1 MMSTAALARALRK
14 PPRKSPRT
22 GLAVLAD
29 PARLSGQAGLG
40 GLAGLAGLALLTALA
55 GCGGTSTPD
64 RHMLIDSRDSYD
76 PRSLDPAL
84 STDVPTGRAVSYVF
98 DGLARFTPKAEVV
111 PDLAT
116 SWQLASDGVTYTFH
130 LKQGVRFHDG
140 THFSAAD
147 VRHSWERAL
156 DPRTQGGR
164 GWPLYPI
171 QGAKEFAAGTA
182 KSIAGLTVV
191 DDSTI
196 RVTLTEPFAIFPKM
210 LAMPATAI
218 VPMRTPPDFGEH
230 PIGTGPWKFVAWH
243 HDDYLLFARNE
254 QYHDGAPLT
263 DSLEARIIPEQ
274 STAEAEFEGG
284 NVDVLQVPAQE
295 SPSWEANDEQ
305 RPLLQSA
312 PSLRLIYGA
321 INTTRGPLRDVRV
334 RQAINL
340 AVDRGMILKRLLGG
354 RGTLAAGVIPPSLDG
369 FDPSLAAY
377 PYDSARARALLREA
391 GYPNGIDIELWT
403 SQSEQFPRIA
413 QTIQAYL
420 GRVGVRVKIVQRDA
434 SSMREAARNG
444 KTDIALK
451 DWYADYP
458 DAENFLYPL
467 LHSANR
473 GVGGNVSFF
482 SNATFD
488 SVVSRARR
496 EPDDQ
501 KRFALYRQ
509 ADSLAHAQAP
519 MLFMFFYTELYAVQP
534 WVRGFTVPSIFT
546 GERWT
551 KAYIERPADASGR
564 KAKK

>member
-1 MMSTAALARALRK
+1 
-14 PPRKSPRT
+14 
-22 GLAVLAD
+22 
-29 PARLSGQAGLG
+29 
-40 GLAGLAGLALLTALA
+40 
-55 GCGGTSTPD
+55 
-64 RHMLIDSRDSYD
+64 MLIDSRDSYD

-84 STDVPTGRAVSYVF
+84 STDVPTGRAVSYLF
-98 DGLARFTPKAEVV
+98 DGLTRFTPKAQVV

-116 SWQLASDGVTYTFH
+116 SWQLAGDGVTYTFH
-130 LKQGVRFHDG
+130 LRQGVHFHDG
-140 THFSAAD
+140 TPFSAAD
-147 VRHSWERAL
+147 VKHSWERVL
-156 DPRTQGGR
+156 DPATRGGR

-171 QGAKEFAAGTA
+171 RGARDFADGTA
-182 KSIAGLTVV
+182 STISGLAIVN
-191 DDSTI
+191 DSTI

-218 VPMRTPPDFGEH
+218 VPMKTPPDFGEH

-243 HDDYLLFARNE
+243 HDDYLLFARNAD
-254 QYHDGAPLT
+254 YFGGAPRA
-263 DSLEARIIPEQ
+263 DSLKARIIPEL
-274 STAEAEFEGG
+274 STAEAEFEAG
-284 NVDVLQVPAQE
+284 NVDVFQVPPQE

-305 RPLLQSA
+305 KRLLQSA

-321 INTTRGPLRDVRV
+321 INTTRGPLRDARV

-340 AVDRGMILKRLLGG
+340 AVDRATILKQLMGG

-369 FDPSLAAY
+369 FDPDLVPY
-377 PYDSARARALLREA
+377 PYDTARARTLLADA
-391 GYPNGIDIELWT
+391 GFPHGIDIELWT
-403 SQSEQFPRIA
+403 SQSDQFPRIA

-420 GRVGVRVKIVQRDA
+420 AQVGIRVKIVQRDA

-473 GVGGNVSFF
+473 GAGGNVSFF
-482 SNATFD
+482 SNAQFD
-488 SVVSRARR
+488 SIVSDARR
-496 EPDDQ
+496 EPNDTL
-501 KRFALYRQ
+501 RFALYRR

-534 WVRGFTVPSIFT
+534 WLKGFTVPSIFT

-551 KAYIERPADASGR
+551 DAYIQRPADSVVTDTTDRPAR
-564 KAKK
+564 

>member
-1 MMSTAALARALRK
+1 MSTVA
-14 PPRKSPRT
+14 PPRGFRPSRR
-22 GLAVLAD
+22 AI
-29 PARLSGQAGLG
+29 
-40 GLAGLAGLALLTALA
+40 LAGLVALSGLVTLSGLVACSGPAV
-55 GCGGTSTPD
+55 PD
-64 RHMLIDSRDSYD
+64 RRTLIDSRDNYD

-98 DGLARFTPKAEVV
+98 DGLTRFTPKAAVV

-116 SWQLASDGVTYTFH
+116 SWELAPDGVTYTFH
-130 LKQGVRFHDG
+130 LRNGVRFHDG
-140 THFSAAD
+140 TSFSASD
-147 VRHSWERAL
+147 VRHSWERVL
-156 DPRTQGGR
+156 DPATRGGR

-171 QGAKEFAAGTA
+171 RGAQDFAAG
-182 KSIAGLTVV
+182 KSPSISGLQVV

-196 RVTLTEPFAIFPKM
+196 RITLTQPFAIFPKM

-218 VPMRTPPDFGEH
+218 VPKVTPPNFGEH

-243 HDDYLLFARNE
+243 HDDYLLFARNT
-254 QYHDGAPLT
+254 QYHDGAPLA
-263 DSLEARIIPEQ
+263 DSLEARIIPEL
-274 STAEAEFEGG
+274 STAEAEFQAG

-295 SPSWEANDEQ
+295 SPSWESNDET

-340 AVDRGMILKRLLGG
+340 AVDRGMILRRLMGG

-369 FDPSLAAY
+369 FNPSLAAY
-377 PYDSARARALLREA
+377 PYDTARARALLRQA

-420 GRVGVRVKIVQRDA
+420 AQVGIRVKIVQRDA

-501 KRFALYRQ
+501 KRFTLYRE
-509 ADSLAHAQAP
+509 ADSLAHEQAP

-534 WVRGFTVPSIFT
+534 WLKGFTVPSIFT

-551 KAYIERPADASGR
+551 MAHIERPPK
-564 KAKK
+564 KAPR

>member
-1 MMSTAALARALRK
+1 MSTVAHSRGFRPSRRAILGALAAL
-14 PPRKSPRT
+14 S
-22 GLAVLAD
+22 
-29 PARLSGQAGLG
+29 
-40 GLAGLAGLALLTALA
+40 GLAGLAALSGLLA
-55 GCGGTSTPD
+55 CSAPGVPD
-64 RHMLIDSRDSYD
+64 RRTLIDSRDNYD

-98 DGLARFTPKAEVV
+98 DGLTRFTPKAAVV

-116 SWQLASDGVTYTFH
+116 SWELAPDGVTYTFH
-130 LKQGVRFHDG
+130 LRSGVRFHDG
-140 THFSAAD
+140 TSFSASD
-147 VRHSWERAL
+147 VRHSWERVL
-156 DPRTQGGR
+156 DPATRGGR

-171 QGAKEFAAGTA
+171 RGAQEFAAGKA
-182 KSIAGLTVV
+182 SSISGLTVV

-196 RVTLTEPFAIFPKM
+196 RITLTEPFAIFPKM

-218 VPMRTPPDFGEH
+218 VPKVTPPNFGEH

-243 HDDYLLFARNE
+243 HDDYLLFARNT
-254 QYHDGAPLT
+254 QYHEGAPLA
-263 DSLEARIIPEQ
+263 DSLEARIIPEL
-274 STAEAEFEGG
+274 STAEAEFQGG

-295 SPSWEANDEQ
+295 SPSWESNEET

-340 AVDRGMILKRLLGG
+340 AVDRGMILRRLMGG

-369 FDPSLAAY
+369 FNPSLAAY
-377 PYDSARARALLREA
+377 PYDTARAHALLKEA

-420 GRVGVRVKIVQRDA
+420 AQVGIRVKIVQRDA

-488 SVVSRARR
+488 SVVSKARR
-496 EPDDQ
+496 EPDDK
-501 KRFALYRQ
+501 KRFALYRE
-509 ADSLAHAQAP
+509 ADSLAHEQAP

-534 WVRGFTVPSIFT
+534 WLKGFTVPSIFT

-551 KAYIERPADASGR
+551 MAHIERPPKTAP
-564 KAKK
+564 K

>member
-1 MMSTAALARALRK
+1 MSTGLFLRGFRVSRSLVLAALTIAA
-14 PPRKSPRT
+14 
-22 GLAVLAD
+22 A
-29 PARLSGQAGLG
+29 
-40 GLAGLAGLALLTALA
+40 
-55 GCGGTSTPD
+55 CGGSSVPD
-64 RHMLIDSRDSYD
+64 RRTLIDSRDNYD

-98 DGLARFTPKAEVV
+98 DGLTRFTPRAQVV

-116 SWQLASDGVTYTFH
+116 SWELAPDGITYTFH
-130 LKQGVRFHDG
+130 LKNGVKFHDG
-140 THFSAAD
+140 TGFSAAD
-147 VRHSWERAL
+147 VRHSWERVL
-156 DPRTQGGR
+156 DPATRGGR

-171 QGAKEFAAGTA
+171 RGAREYAAGTA
-182 KSIAGLTVV
+182 KSIAGLVV
-191 DDSTI
+191 VNDSTI
-196 RVTLTEPFAIFPKM
+196 RITLTEPFAIFPKL

-218 VPMRTPPDFGEH
+218 VPMHTPPDFGEH

-243 HDDYLLFARNE
+243 HDDYLLFARNAA
-254 QYHDGAPLT
+254 YHDGAPLA
-263 DSLEARIIPEQ
+263 DSLEARIIPEL

-284 NVDVLQVPAQE
+284 NVDVFEVPAQE
-295 SPSWEANDEQ
+295 SPSWESNDET

-340 AVDRGMILKRLLGG
+340 AVDRGMILRRLMGG

-369 FDPSLAAY
+369 YDKSLTPY

-391 GYPNGIDIELWT
+391 GYANGIDIELWT

-420 GRVGVRVKIVQRDA
+420 ARVGIRVKLVQRDA

-467 LHSANR
+467 LHSANK

-488 SVVSRARR
+488 SVVSAARR
-496 EPDDQ
+496 EPNDQ

-534 WVRGFTVPSIFT
+534 WLKGFTVPSIFT

-551 KAYIERPADASGR
+551 TAHIERPK
-564 KAKK
+564 KAAAK

>member
-1 MMSTAALARALRK
+1 MSTAALSRGLRSS
-14 PPRKSPRT
+14 R
-22 GLAVLAD
+22 LAI
-29 PARLSGQAGLG
+29 
-40 GLAGLAGLALLTALA
+40 LALLTAAA
-55 GCGGTSTPD
+55 GCGGSSSPD
-64 RHMLIDSRDSYD
+64 RRTIIDSRDNYD

-98 DGLARFTPKAEVV
+98 DGLTRFTPKAQVV

-116 SWQLASDGVTYTFH
+116 SWDLAGDGVTYTFH
-130 LKQGVRFHDG
+130 LRHGVHFHDG
-140 THFSAAD
+140 TSFSAAD
-147 VRHSWERAL
+147 VRHSWERVL
-156 DPRTQGGR
+156 DPRTRGGR

-171 QGAKEFAAGTA
+171 RGAKEFAAGTA
-182 KSIAGLTVV
+182 TAIQGLSIP
-191 DDSTI
+191 DDSTVRI
-196 RVTLTEPFAIFPKM
+196 TLTEPFAIFPKM

-218 VPMRTPPDFGEH
+218 VPKYTPANFGEH

-254 QYHDGAPLT
+254 RYHEGAPLA
-263 DSLEARIIPEQ
+263 DSLEARIIPEV
-274 STAEAEFEGG
+274 STAEAEFQGG

-295 SPSWEANDEQ
+295 SPSWESNDET
-305 RPLLQSA
+305 RPLLSSA
-312 PSLRLIYGA
+312 PSLRLIYA
-321 INTTRGPLRDVRV
+321 AMNTTRGPLRDVRV

-340 AVDRGMILKRLLGG
+340 AVDRKMILRRLMGG

-369 FDPSLAAY
+369 YNLALAAY
-377 PYDSARARALLREA
+377 PYDTTRARTLLKEA

-420 GRVGVRVKIVQRDA
+420 ARVGVRVKLVQRDA

-444 KTDIALK
+444 KTDMALK

-467 LHSANR
+467 LHTANR

-488 SVVSRARR
+488 SVVSKARR
-496 EPDDQ
+496 EPNDQ
-501 KRFALYRQ
+501 QRFLLYRE
-509 ADSLAHAQAP
+509 ADSLAHEQAP

-534 WVRGFTVPSIFT
+534 WLKGFTVPSIFT

-551 KAYIERPADASGR
+551 TVRIERPA
-564 KAKK
+564 KAVSK

>member
-1 MMSTAALARALRK
+1 MSTAAFSRGHRESHRPSQRQSRCALLAIL
-14 PPRKSPRT
+14 T
-22 GLAVLAD
+22 GLSA
-29 PARLSGQAGLG
+29 
-40 GLAGLAGLALLTALA
+40 ALYA
-55 GCGGTSTPD
+55 CGGSSVPD
-64 RHMLIDSRDSYD
+64 RQTLIDSRDNYD

-98 DGLARFTPKAEVV
+98 DGLTRFTPKAQVV

-130 LKQGVRFHDG
+130 LRTGVRFHDG
-140 THFSAAD
+140 TSFSASD
-147 VRHSWERAL
+147 VRHSWERVL
-156 DPRTQGGR
+156 DPKTRGGR

-171 QGAKEFAAGTA
+171 RGAKEYAAGTA
-182 KSIAGLTVV
+182 STIAGLAVLN
-191 DDSTI
+191 DSTI
-196 RVTLTEPFAIFPKM
+196 RITLTEPFAIFPKM

-218 VPMRTPPDFGEH
+218 VPRHTPPNFGEH

-243 HDDYLLFARNE
+243 HDDYLLFARNP
-254 QYHDGAPLT
+254 QYHEGAPLA
-263 DSLEARIIPEQ
+263 DSLEARIIPEV
-274 STAEAEFEGG
+274 STAEAEFQAG
-284 NVDVLQVPAQE
+284 NVDVLQVPPQE
-295 SPSWEANDEQ
+295 SPSWESNDETRQ
-305 RPLLQSA
+305 LLKSA

-321 INTTRGPLRDVRV
+321 INTTRGPMRDVRV

-340 AVDRGMILKRLLGG
+340 AVDRGMILKRLMGG

-369 FDPSLAAY
+369 YNAALGAY
-377 PYDSARARALLREA
+377 PYDTTRARALLKEA

-403 SQSEQFPRIA
+403 SQSEQFPRMA

-420 GRVGVRVKIVQRDA
+420 ARVGIRVKLVQRDA

-467 LHSANR
+467 LHSANL
-473 GVGGNVSFF
+473 GVGGNVSFY

-488 SVVSRARR
+488 SVVSAARR

-501 KRFALYRQ
+501 RRFALYRE
-509 ADSLAHAQAP
+509 ADSLAHDQAP

-534 WVRGFTVPSIFT
+534 WLKGFTVPSIFT

-551 KAYIERPADASGR
+551 TTRIERPVSAA
-564 KAKK
+564 AKPAAP

>member
-1 MMSTAALARALRK
+1 MMSTAALSRALSRAL
-14 PPRKSPRT
+14 PR
-22 GLAVLAD
+22 GLRGSRCAVLAI
-29 PARLSGQAGLG
+29 LSVLSACG
-40 GLAGLAGLALLTALA
+40 GL
-55 GCGGTSTPD
+55 SVPD
-64 RHMLIDSRDSYD
+64 RRTLIDSRDNYD

-98 DGLARFTPKAEVV
+98 DGLTRFTPQAQVV

-116 SWQLASDGVTYTFH
+116 SWELSSDGVTYTFH
-130 LKQGVRFHDG
+130 LKHGVRFHDG
-140 THFSAAD
+140 TSFSAAD
-147 VRHSWERAL
+147 VRHSWERVL
-156 DPRTQGGR
+156 DPKTRGGR

-171 QGAKEFAAGTA
+171 RGAKEFAAGTA
-182 KSIAGLTVV
+182 SSIAGLAVTN
-191 DDSTI
+191 DSTI
-196 RVTLTEPFAIFPKM
+196 QITLTEPFAIFPKM

-218 VPMRTPPDFGEH
+218 VPKHTPPDFGEH

-243 HDDYLLFARNE
+243 HDDYLLFARNAE
-254 QYHDGAPLT
+254 YHEGAPLA
-263 DSLEARIIPEQ
+263 DSLEARIIPEL
-274 STAEAEFEGG
+274 STAEAEFEAG

-295 SPSWEANDEQ
+295 SPSWESNEET

-321 INTTRGPLRDVRV
+321 INTTRGPLKDARV

-340 AVDRGMILKRLLGG
+340 AVDRGMILKRLMGG

-369 FDPSLAAY
+369 YNPALSAY
-377 PYDSARARALLREA
+377 PYDTARARALLKEA

-420 GRVGVRVKIVQRDA
+420 ARVGIRVKLVQRDA

-482 SNATFD
+482 SDATFD
-488 SVVSRARR
+488 SVVSKARR

-501 KRFALYRQ
+501 KRIALYRE
-509 ADSLAHAQAP
+509 ADSLAHVQAP

-534 WVRGFTVPSIFT
+534 WLKGFTVPSIFT

-551 KAYIERPADASGR
+551 SVKIVHPPKPIAR
-564 KAKK
+564 

>member
-1 MMSTAALARALRK
+1 MSTAAPRRDSVRGRLRAKSRALARAISPSGRL
-14 PPRKSPRT
+14 PRIT
-22 GLAVLAD
+22 ALVALGVL
-29 PARLSGQAGLG
+29 P
-40 GLAGLAGLALLTALA
+40 ALLA
-55 GCGGTSTPD
+55 CGGAGVPD
-64 RHMLIDSRDSYD
+64 RRTLIDSRDNYD

-84 STDVPTGRAVSYVF
+84 STDVPTGRAVSYLF
-98 DGLARFTPKAEVV
+98 DGLTRFTPKAQVV

-116 SWQLASDGVTYTFH
+116 SWELASDGVTYTFH
-130 LKQGVRFHDG
+130 LKSGVKFHDG
-140 THFSAAD
+140 TSFSASD
-147 VRHSWERAL
+147 VRHSWERVL
-156 DPRTQGGR
+156 DPKTRGGR

-171 QGAKEFAAGTA
+171 RGAKEFAAGTA
-182 KSIAGLTVV
+182 QSISGLSVV
-191 DDSTI
+191 NDSTV
-196 RVTLTEPFAIFPKM
+196 RLTLTEPFAIFPKM

-218 VPMRTPPDFGEH
+218 VPQKTPRDFGEH

-243 HDDYLLFARNE
+243 HDDYLLFARNA

-263 DSLEARIIPEQ
+263 DSLEARIIPEL
-274 STAEAEFEGG
+274 STAEAEFEAG
-284 NVDVLQVPAQE
+284 NIDVLQVPAQE
-295 SPSWEANDEQ
+295 SPSWKSNPETS
-305 RPLLQSA
+305 PLLQSA

-321 INTTRGPLRDVRV
+321 INTTRGPLRDARV

-340 AVDRGMILKRLLGG
+340 AVDRGMILRRLMGG

-369 FDPSLAAY
+369 YDPSLGAY
-377 PYDSARARALLREA
+377 PYDTARARALLREA

-413 QTIQAYL
+413 QTVQAYL
-420 GRVGVRVKIVQRDA
+420 ARVGIRVKLVQRDA

-488 SVVSRARR
+488 SVVSAARR
-496 EPDDQ
+496 EPNDQ
-501 KRFALYRQ
+501 KRIALYRE

-534 WVRGFTVPSIFT
+534 WLKGFTVPSIFT
-546 GERWT
+546 GERWMSA
-551 KAYIERPADASGR
+551 KIVRPDATAR
-564 KAKK
+564 

>member
-1 MMSTAALARALRK
+1 MSTAVLRRALRES
-14 PPRKSPRT
+14 R
-22 GLAVLAD
+22 GAVLA
-29 PARLSGQAGLG
+29 A
-40 GLAGLAGLALLTALA
+40 LTALA
-55 GCGGTSTPD
+55 ACGGSSTPD
-64 RHMLIDSRDSYD
+64 RRTLIDSRDNYD

-98 DGLARFTPKAEVV
+98 DGLTRFTPKAQVV
-111 PDLAT
+111 PDLAK
-116 SWQLASDGVTYTFH
+116 SWELSSDGVTYTFH
-130 LKQGVRFHDG
+130 LRRGVRFHDG
-140 THFSAAD
+140 SSFSSAD

-156 DPRTQGGR
+156 DPKTRGGR

-171 QGAKEFAAGTA
+171 RGAKEFAAGTA
-182 KSIAGLTVV
+182 SGIAGLVV
-191 DDSTI
+191 TNDSTI
-196 RVTLTEPFAIFPKM
+196 QISLTEPFAIFPKM

-218 VPMRTPPDFGEH
+218 VPKLTPPDFGEH

-243 HDDYLLFARNE
+243 HDDYLLFARNS
-254 QYHDGAPLT
+254 QYHEGAPLA
-263 DSLEARIIPEQ
+263 DSLEARIIPEL
-274 STAEAEFEGG
+274 STAEAEFEAG

-295 SPSWEANDEQ
+295 SPSWESNEET
-305 RPLLQSA
+305 RRLLQSA

-340 AVDRGMILKRLLGG
+340 AVDRGMILKRLMGG

-369 FDPSLAAY
+369 YSPTLTPY
-377 PYDSARARALLREA
+377 PYDSARARALLRQA
-391 GYPNGIDIELWT
+391 GYPNGIDIEIWT

-420 GRVGVRVKIVQRDA
+420 ARVGIRVKIVQRDA

-467 LHSANR
+467 LYSANR

-482 SNATFD
+482 NDATFD
-488 SVVSRARR
+488 TVVAKARR
-496 EPDDQ
+496 EPNDG
-501 KRFALYRQ
+501 KRIALYRQ
-509 ADSLAHAQAP
+509 ADSLAHVEAP

-534 WVRGFTVPSIFT
+534 WLKGFTVPSIFT

-551 KAYIERPADASGR
+551 KARIERPT
-564 KAKK
+564 KARIK

>member
-1 MMSTAALARALRK
+1 MMSTAAFPRRLRESHRPLHRQSHRALLAIL
-14 PPRKSPRT
+14 T
-22 GLAVLAD
+22 GLSA
-29 PARLSGQAGLG
+29 
-40 GLAGLAGLALLTALA
+40 ALY
-55 GCGGTSTPD
+55 GCGGSSVPD
-64 RHMLIDSRDSYD
+64 RQTLIDSRDNYD

-98 DGLARFTPKAEVV
+98 DGLTRFTPNAQVV

-116 SWQLASDGVTYTFH
+116 SWQLGSDGVTYTFH
-130 LKQGVRFHDG
+130 LRGGVRFHDG
-140 THFSAAD
+140 TSFSAAD
-147 VRHSWERAL
+147 VKHSWERVL
-156 DPRTQGGR
+156 DPKTRGGR

-171 QGAKEFAAGTA
+171 RGAREYAAGTA
-182 KSIAGLTVV
+182 STIAGLAILN
-191 DDSTI
+191 DSTVRI
-196 RVTLTEPFAIFPKM
+196 TLTEPFAIFPKM

-218 VPMRTPPDFGEH
+218 VPRRTPPNFGEH

-243 HDDYLLFARNE
+243 HDDYLLFARNPD
-254 QYHDGAPLT
+254 YHDGAPLA
-263 DSLEARIIPEQ
+263 DSLEARIIPEV
-274 STAEAEFEGG
+274 STAEAEFQAG
-284 NVDVLQVPAQE
+284 NVDVLQVPPQE
-295 SPSWEANDEQ
+295 SPSWESNDETRQ
-305 RPLLQSA
+305 LLKSA

-340 AVDRGMILKRLLGG
+340 AVDRGMILKRLMGG

-369 FDPSLAAY
+369 YSSSLGAY
-377 PYDSARARALLREA
+377 PYDTTRARALLKEA

-403 SQSEQFPRIA
+403 SQSEQFPRMA

-420 GRVGVRVKIVQRDA
+420 ARVGIRVKLVQRDA

-467 LHSANR
+467 LHSANL
-473 GVGGNVSFF
+473 GVGGNVSFY
-482 SNATFD
+482 SNAAFD
-488 SVVSRARR
+488 SIVSRARR

-501 KRFALYRQ
+501 RRFALYRE
-509 ADSLAHAQAP
+509 ADSLAHDQAP

-534 WVRGFTVPSIFT
+534 WLKGFTVPSIFT

-551 KAYIERPADASGR
+551 TARIERPVSATPKRATP
-564 KAKK
+564 

>member
-1 MMSTAALARALRK
+1 MSTAALPRGLRASRF
-14 PPRKSPRT
+14 
-22 GLAVLAD
+22 AVL
-29 PARLSGQAGLG
+29 SI
-40 GLAGLAGLALLTALA
+40 LTALSA
-55 GCGGTSTPD
+55 LSGVTGLTACSSSSAPD
-64 RHMLIDSRDSYD
+64 RRTLIDSRDNYD

-98 DGLARFTPKAEVV
+98 DGLTRFTPAAQVV

-130 LKQGVRFHDG
+130 LRGRVRFHDG
-140 THFSAAD
+140 SSFSAAD
-147 VRHSWERAL
+147 VRHSWERVL
-156 DPRTQGGR
+156 DPKNPGGR

-171 QGAKEFAAGTA
+171 RGAREFAAGTTS
-182 KSIAGLTVV
+182 SIGGLQVV

-196 RVTLTEPFAIFPKM
+196 RITLTEPFAIFPKM

-218 VPMRTPPDFGEH
+218 VPMHTPSNFGEH

-243 HDDYLLFARNE
+243 HDDYLLFARNAR
-254 QYHDGAPLT
+254 YHDGAPLA
-263 DSLEARIIPEQ
+263 DSLEARIIPEM
-274 STAEAEFEGG
+274 STAEAEFEAG

-295 SPSWEANDEQ
+295 SPSWVANPEM

-340 AVDRGMILKRLLGG
+340 AVDRGMILRRLMGG

-369 FDPSLAAY
+369 YDPQLAAY
-377 PYDSARARALLREA
+377 PYDTTRARALLREA

-420 GRVGVRVKIVQRDA
+420 ARVGIRVKLVQRDA

-473 GVGGNVSFF
+473 AVGGNVSFF
-482 SNATFD
+482 SDAAFD
-488 SVVSRARR
+488 SLVSQARR
-496 EPDDQ
+496 EPDDA

-534 WVRGFTVPSIFT
+534 WLKGFTVPSIFT
-546 GERWT
+546 GQRWT
-551 KAYIERPADASGR
+551 TVHIERPAKSV
-564 KAKK
+564 KATK

>member
-1 MMSTAALARALRK
+1 MMSTAALTRGLRK
-14 PPRKSPRT
+14 SRGAAIALIT
-22 GLAVLAD
+22 VLA
-29 PARLSGQAGLG
+29 A
-40 GLAGLAGLALLTALA
+40 
-55 GCGGTSTPD
+55 CGGSSVPD
-64 RHMLIDSRDSYD
+64 RHTLIDSRDNYD

-98 DGLARFTPKAEVV
+98 DGLTRFTPSAQVV

-116 SWQLASDGVTYTFH
+116 SWTLAPDGVTYTFH
-130 LKQGVRFHDG
+130 LRQGVRFHDG
-140 THFSAAD
+140 TPFSAAD
-147 VRHSWERAL
+147 VRHSWERVL
-156 DPRTQGGR
+156 DPKTRGGR

-171 QGAKEFAAGTA
+171 RGAQQFAAGT
-182 KSIAGLTVV
+182 SPTISGLTVV

-196 RVTLTEPFAIFPKM
+196 RIVLTEPFAIFPKM

-218 VPMRTPPDFGEH
+218 VPMHTPPNFGEH

-243 HDDYLLFARNE
+243 HDDYLLFARNLD
-254 QYHDGAPLT
+254 YHEGPPLT
-263 DSLEARIIPEQ
+263 DSLEARIIPEL
-274 STAEAEFEGG
+274 STAEAEFEDG

-295 SPSWEANDEQ
+295 SPTWEANEET

-340 AVDRGMILKRLLGG
+340 AVDRGMILKRLMGG

-369 FDPSLAAY
+369 YNPALAAY
-377 PYDSARARALLREA
+377 PYDTARARALLRQA

-420 GRVGVRVKIVQRDA
+420 GRVGIRVKLVQRDA

-488 SVVSRARR
+488 SVVSKARR
-496 EPDDQ
+496 EPDDA
-501 KRFALYRQ
+501 KRVALYRQ

-534 WVRGFTVPSIFT
+534 WLKGFTVPSIFT

-551 KAYIERPADASGR
+551 KARIVRPDTAA
-564 KAKK
+564 AK

>member
-1 MMSTAALARALRK
+1 MMSTAALSRGHEELRW
-14 PPRKSPRT
+14 PVRRGS
-22 GLAVLAD
+22 
-29 PARLSGQAGLG
+29 LSLC
-40 GLAGLAGLALLTALA
+40 LALLAVASGIAGVVGLA
-55 GCGGTSTPD
+55 GCGGSATRERRT
-64 RHMLIDSRDSYD
+64 LIDSRDNYD

-98 DGLARFTPKAEVV
+98 DGLTRFTPRAQVM

-116 SWQLASDGVTYTFH
+116 SWQLAADGVSYTFH
-130 LKQGVRFHDG
+130 LKRGVRFHDG
-140 THFSAAD
+140 TPFSASD
-147 VRHSWERAL
+147 VRHSWERVL
-156 DPRTQGGR
+156 DPKTRGGR

-171 QGAKEFAAGTA
+171 RGAKEFAAGTA
-182 KSIAGLTVV
+182 SSISGLDIV
-191 DDSTI
+191 DDSTVRI
-196 RVTLTEPFAIFPKM
+196 TLTEPFAIFPKM

-218 VPMRTPPDFGEH
+218 VPKVTPANFGEH
-230 PIGTGPWKFVAWH
+230 PIGTGPWRFVAWH
-243 HDDYLLFARNE
+243 HDDYLLFARNAD
-254 QYHDGAPLT
+254 YHDGAPLA
-263 DSLEARIIPEQ
+263 DSLEARIIPEL
-274 STAEAEFEGG
+274 STAEAEFEAG

-295 SPSWEANDEQ
+295 SPSWEANEETK
-305 RPLLQSA
+305 PLLQSA

-321 INTTRGPLRDVRV
+321 INTTRGPLRDARV

-340 AVDRGMILKRLLGG
+340 AVDRGTILRRLMGG

-369 FDPSLAAY
+369 YDPALAPF
-377 PYDSARARALLREA
+377 PYDTARARALLREA

-420 GRVGVRVKIVQRDA
+420 GRVGIRVKLVQRDA

-482 SNATFD
+482 SDPAFD
-488 SVVSRARR
+488 SVVTAARR

-501 KRFALYRQ
+501 KRIALYRQ
-509 ADSLAHAQAP
+509 ANAMAHEQAP

-534 WVRGFTVPSIFT
+534 WLKGFTVPSIFT

-551 KAYIERPADASGR
+551 QAHIVRPAA
-564 KAKK
+564 AK

>member
-1 MMSTAALARALRK
+1 MMSTAALTTGHRELRSIV
-14 PPRKSPRT
+14 RRSGRVASRN
-22 GLAVLAD
+22 LLAAVLV
-29 PARLSGQAGLG
+29 LSA
-40 GLAGLAGLALLTALA
+40 
-55 GCGGTSTPD
+55 CGRSATSD
-64 RHMLIDSRDSYD
+64 RRTLIDSRDNYD

-98 DGLARFTPKAEVV
+98 DGLTRFTPKAQVV

-116 SWQLASDGVTYTFH
+116 SWELAPDGVTYTFH
-130 LKQGVRFHDG
+130 LKPGVRFHDG
-140 THFSAAD
+140 TPFSASD
-147 VRHSWERAL
+147 VRHSWERVL
-156 DPRTQGGR
+156 DPRTRGGR

-171 QGAKEFAAGTA
+171 RGAREFAAGTA
-182 KSIAGLTVV
+182 KSISGLEVLNDTTV
-191 DDSTI
+191 
-196 RVTLTEPFAIFPKM
+196 RVILTEPFAIFPKM

-218 VPMRTPPDFGEH
+218 VPRNTPSNFGEH
-230 PIGTGPWKFVAWH
+230 PVGTGPWKFVAWH
-243 HDDYLLFARNE
+243 HDDYLLFARNAH
-254 QYHDGAPLT
+254 YHDGAPLS
-263 DSLEARIIPEQ
+263 DSLEARIVPEV
-274 STAEAEFEGG
+274 STAEAEFEAG

-295 SPSWEANDEQ
+295 SPSWEANQET
-305 RPLLQSA
+305 RPLLRSA

-321 INTTRGPLRDVRV
+321 INTTRGPLRDPRV

-340 AVDRGMILKRLLGG
+340 AVDRRMILRRLMGG
-354 RGTLAAGVIPPSLDG
+354 RGTLASGVIPPSLDG
-369 FDPSLAAY
+369 YDATLAPY
-377 PYDSARARALLREA
+377 PYDTTRARALLREA
-391 GYPNGIDIELWT
+391 GFPQGIDIELWT

-420 GRVGVRVKIVQRDA
+420 ARVNVRVKLVQRDA

-482 SNATFD
+482 SDSAFD
-488 SVVSRARR
+488 SVVTMARR
-496 EPDDQ
+496 EPNDA
-501 KRFALYRQ
+501 RRIALYRQ
-509 ADSLAHAQAP
+509 ANSIAHDQAP

-534 WVRGFTVPSIFT
+534 WLQGFTVPSIFT

-551 KAYIERPADASGR
+551 QARIVRAPA
-564 KAKK
+564 K

>member
-1 MMSTAALARALRK
+1 MSTGLFSRALRSW
-14 PPRKSPRT
+14 RSAI
-22 GLAVLAD
+22 LA
-29 PARLSGQAGLG
+29 
-40 GLAGLAGLALLTALA
+40 ALTTIAA
-55 GCGGTSTPD
+55 CGGSSVPD
-64 RHMLIDSRDSYD
+64 RHLLIDSRDNYD

-98 DGLARFTPKAEVV
+98 DGLTRFTPTAQVV

-116 SWQLASDGVTYTFH
+116 SWELAPDGVTYTFH
-130 LKQGVRFHDG
+130 LKHDVKFHDG
-140 THFSAAD
+140 TSFSASD
-147 VRHSWERAL
+147 VRHSWERVL
-156 DPRTQGGR
+156 DPATRGGR

-171 QGAKEFAAGTA
+171 RGAQEFAAGKA
-182 KSIAGLTVV
+182 KSIAGLLVV
-191 DDSTI
+191 NDSTL

-218 VPMRTPPDFGEH
+218 VPVRTPANFGEH

-243 HDDYLLFARNE
+243 HDDYLLFARNT

-263 DSLEARIIPEQ
+263 DSLEARIIPEL
-274 STAEAEFEGG
+274 STAEAEFEAG

-295 SPSWEANDEQ
+295 SPSWEANDETKQ
-305 RPLLQSA
+305 LLQSA

-334 RQAINL
+334 RRAINL
-340 AVDRGMILKRLLGG
+340 AVDREMILKRLMGG

-369 FDPSLAAY
+369 YDPALTPY
-377 PYDSARARALLREA
+377 PYDSAKARALLKQA

-420 GRVGVRVKIVQRDA
+420 ARVGIRVKLVQRDA

-467 LHSANR
+467 LHSANK

-482 SNATFD
+482 SNATYD
-488 SVVSRARR
+488 SVVSAARR
-496 EPDDQ
+496 ESDDR
-501 KRFALYRQ
+501 KRFALYRE
-509 ADSLAHAQAP
+509 ADSIAHAQAP

-534 WVRGFTVPSIFT
+534 WLKGFTVPSIFT

-551 KAYIERPADASGR
+551 RAYIEQP
-564 KAKK
+564 KKTAPR

>member
-1 MMSTAALARALRK
+1 MSTAALSRGLRGS
-14 PPRKSPRT
+14 RCAA
-22 GLAVLAD
+22 LAVLTI
-29 PARLSGQAGLG
+29 
-40 GLAGLAGLALLTALA
+40 LAA
-55 GCGGTSTPD
+55 CGGSAAPD
-64 RHMLIDSRDSYD
+64 RQTLIDSRDNYD

-98 DGLARFTPKAEVV
+98 DGLTRFTPSAQVV
-111 PDLAT
+111 PNLAT
-116 SWQLASDGVTYTFH
+116 SWELASDGVTYTFH
-130 LKQGVRFHDG
+130 LKHGVLFHDG
-140 THFSAAD
+140 TGFSAAD
-147 VRHSWERAL
+147 VRHSWERVL
-156 DPRTQGGR
+156 DPKTQGGR

-171 QGAKEFAAGTA
+171 RGAQEFAAGTA
-182 KSIAGLTVV
+182 KSIAGLAVIN
-191 DDSTI
+191 DSTI
-196 RVTLTEPFAIFPKM
+196 RLTLTEPFAIFPKM

-218 VPMRTPPDFGEH
+218 VPMRTPSDFGEH

-254 QYHDGAPLT
+254 RYHDGAPLA
-263 DSLEARIIPEQ
+263 DSLEARIIPEL
-274 STAEAEFEGG
+274 STAEAEFEAG
-284 NVDVLQVPAQE
+284 NVDVLPVPAQE
-295 SPSWEANDEQ
+295 SPSWQANDEQ
-305 RPLLQSA
+305 RRLLHSA

-321 INTTRGPLRDVRV
+321 INTTRGPLRDARV

-340 AVDRGMILKRLLGG
+340 AVDRGMILKRLMGG
-354 RGTLAAGVIPPSLDG
+354 RGTLAGGVIPPSLDG
-369 FDPSLAAY
+369 YDPSLAAY
-377 PYDSARARALLREA
+377 PYDSARAIRLLREA

-420 GRVGVRVKIVQRDA
+420 ARVGIRVKLVQRDA

-482 SNATFD
+482 SNARFD
-488 SVVSRARR
+488 SVVSAARR

-501 KRFALYRQ
+501 KRFALYRT
-509 ADSLAHAQAP
+509 ADSIAHDEAP

-534 WVRGFTVPSIFT
+534 WLKGFTVPSIFT

-551 KAYIERPADASGR
+551 EARIELPDTNTVKRA
-564 KAKK
+564 AK

>member
-1 MMSTAALARALRK
+1 
-14 PPRKSPRT
+14 
-22 GLAVLAD
+22 
-29 PARLSGQAGLG
+29 
-40 GLAGLAGLALLTALA
+40 
-55 GCGGTSTPD
+55 
-64 RHMLIDSRDSYD
+64 MLIDSRDSYD

-98 DGLARFTPKAEVV
+98 DGLTRFTPQAEVV
-111 PDLAT
+111 PDLAA
-116 SWQLASDGVTYTFH
+116 SWQLATDGVTYTFH
-130 LKQGVRFHDG
+130 LKHGVLFHDG

-147 VRHSWERAL
+147 VRHSWERVL
-156 DPRTQGGR
+156 DPKTQGGR

-171 QGAKEFAAGTA
+171 RGAREFAAGTA
-182 KSIAGLTVV
+182 TGIAGLSVV

-196 RVTLTEPFAIFPKM
+196 RITLTEPFAIFPKM

-218 VPMRTPPDFGEH
+218 VPMHTPSDFGEH
-230 PIGTGPWKFVAWH
+230 PIGTGPWKFVEWH

-254 QYHDGAPLT
+254 QYHEGAPKA

-274 STAEAEFEGG
+274 STAEAEFEAGT
-284 NVDVLQVPAQE
+284 VDVLQVPAQE

-305 RPLLQSA
+305 RPLLHSA

-334 RQAINL
+334 RQAINI
-340 AVDRGMILKRLLGG
+340 AVDRGMILKRLMGG

-369 FDPSLAAY
+369 YNPSLTPY
-377 PYDSARARALLREA
+377 PYDSARARALLTEA

-403 SQSEQFPRIA
+403 SQSDQFPRIA

-420 GRVGVRVKIVQRDA
+420 GRVGIRVKIVQRDA

-467 LHSANR
+467 LHSVNR

-482 SNATFD
+482 DNATFD
-488 SVVSRARR
+488 SVVSKARR
-496 EPDDQ
+496 EPNDQ
-501 KRFALYRQ
+501 KRFMLYRA

-534 WVRGFTVPSIFT
+534 WVKGFTVPSIFT
-546 GERWT
+546 GQRWT
-551 KAYIERPADASGR
+551 NAYIERATDTATKSAL
-564 KAKK
+564 K

>member
-1 MMSTAALARALRK
+1 MMSTAALSRGFRRPSRIRLGR
-14 PPRKSPRT
+14 PIQ
-22 GLAVLAD
+22 
-29 PARLSGQAGLG
+29 PARTTS
-40 GLAGLAGLALLTALA
+40 LARLALVALTTLGA
-55 GCGGTSTPD
+55 CGGSSAPD
-64 RHMLIDSRDSYD
+64 RHLLIDSRDSYD

-98 DGLARFTPKAEVV
+98 DGLTRFTPKAQVV

-116 SWQLASDGVTYTFH
+116 SWDLASDGVTYTFH
-130 LKQGVRFHDG
+130 LKNGVLFHDG

-147 VRHSWERAL
+147 VKHSWERVL
-156 DPRTQGGR
+156 DPATRGGR

-171 QGAKEFAAGTA
+171 RGAKEYAAGTA
-182 KSIAGLTVV
+182 KSIAGLSVV

-196 RVTLTEPFAIFPKM
+196 QVSLTEPFAIFPKM

-218 VPMRTPPDFGEH
+218 VPMRTPADFGEH
-230 PIGTGPWKFVAWH
+230 PVGTGPWKFVAWH
-243 HDDYLLFARNE
+243 HDDYLLFARNA
-254 QYHDGAPLT
+254 QYHQGAPLA

-274 STAEAEFEGG
+274 STAEAEFESG
-284 NVDVLQVPAQE
+284 NVDVLEVPAQE

-305 RPLLQSA
+305 RALLQSA
-312 PSLRLIYGA
+312 PSLRLIYAA

-340 AVDRGMILKRLLGG
+340 AVDRGMILKRLMGG

-369 FDPSLAAY
+369 YNPSMQPY
-377 PYDSARARALLREA
+377 PYDSAQARALLTQA

-420 GRVGVRVKIVQRDA
+420 GRVGIRAKIVQRDA

-488 SVVSRARR
+488 SLVSQARR
-496 EPDDQ
+496 QPDDQ

-509 ADSLAHAQAP
+509 ADSLAHQQAP
-519 MLFMFFYTELYAVQP
+519 MLFMFFYTELYAIQP
-534 WVRGFTVPSIFT
+534 WLKGFTVPSIFT

-551 KAYIERPADASGR
+551 EAHIERPPKPTQKSH
-564 KAKK
+564 